1 MSVENKF
8 LKEGGYYFYK
18 TFSSKEKLISFMPQ
32 SKKDLD
38 EKSNT
43 GGGFFDLELNR
54 KKLGIHNFP
63 YVAKLSF
70 VSLINHWKNKVGS
83 GDAGEAIIAREVTKR
98 LDESLEFL
106 APITNYEI
114 LERNKDLVELL
125 LTGIFP
131 SAHRDQQMAMASKPF
146 HVTGFYFTP
155 PLKQLIAKDDVN
167 ISINIES
174 DLARSSR
181 IIRACCMVLN
191 SFYGQRIK
199 FAEPLTLSVDAGKK
213 LGERHFKSELN
224 TDFVEI
230 KKIKPLKRL
239 SQEQINYLLSN
250 IYDVETWLKYIPPS
264 HFEFHGMVSIN
275 LIDVTVDESLSRLKR
290 ILLDKDAVVAR
301 KSINRL
307 QKQLRNYFSL
317 PELRLGLTAIDY
329 PPKHNMSHKYKIH
342 HALNKRIKN
351 LLSEKYKDS
360 IYEKV
365 CKYKETLIIEDLER
379 YESKTKLEK
388 NLLKEKVKSILLTPL
403 MKKNNQII
411 GLLELGS
418 PNPYDLN
425 SFTALKLREITPLFR
440 TAMQRSRVEIDNEIE
455 AIIREQYTA
464 LHPSVEWKFVES
476 AFDLLQR
483 RKKEG
488 DAATIQPIVF
498 KDVFPLYGQADIIG
512 SSNIRNNAIQEDF
525 LDNLNRILKIL
536 NLTKKTIH
544 FPLAD
549 KYLFNVNAEVKRL
562 KQGISSDD
570 EFRTTDF
577 IKNGIHPLFEQ
588 LKSKHPG
595 LKDALDNYFQQLDPK
610 LITIYKKRKAYEE
623 SVEIINNTI
632 SDFLEKEEK
641 KTQLMLPHYFQKY
654 KTDGVEYDIYMGQS
668 LLKDG
673 MFDEIQLG
681 NMRLWQL
688 MTMCEITRLLEKQ
701 KKDLPVAL
709 STAQLILVH
718 GTPLAIRF
726 RLDEKQF
733 DVDGAY
739 NIRYAI
745 LKKRIDKA
753 LIEGTGQRLTQKGKV
768 AIVYSHEKD
777 KTEYTTYL
785 DYLIQ
790 KGYITD
796 EIEDIKLSKMQGVQ
810 GLKALRITVI

>member
-1 MSVENKF
+1 
-8 LKEGGYYFYK
+8 
-18 TFSSKEKLISFMPQ
+18 MPQ
-32 SKKDLD
+32 SKKGHD
-38 EKSNT
+38 KKFNT

-63 YVAKLSF
+63 YIAKLSF

-98 LDESLEFL
+98 LDASLEFL
-106 APITNYEI
+106 APITDNKV
-114 LERNKDLVELL
+114 LEKNKDLVELL

-131 SAHRDQQMAMASKPF
+131 SAHRDRQMAMASKPF
-146 HVTGFYFTP
+146 HVEGFYFTP
-155 PLKQLIAKDDVN
+155 PLKHLIAKTDVN

-174 DLARSSR
+174 DLALSSR

-199 FAEPLTLSVDAGKK
+199 FAEPLMLTVDAGKK
-213 LGERHFKSELN
+213 QGQRHFKSELN
-224 TDFVEI
+224 TEFVEI

-239 SQEQINYLLSN
+239 SQKQINYLLSN
-250 IYDVETWLKYIPPS
+250 IYDIETWLQFIPPAN
-264 HFEFHGMVSIN
+264 FEFHGLVSIN
-275 LIDVTVDESLSRLKR
+275 LIDVTVDESLSRLR
-290 ILLDKDAVVAR
+290 HLLLDRDAVVAR
-301 KSINRL
+301 ESVKRL
-307 QKQLRNYFSL
+307 QKQLRNYFNL

-329 PPKHNMSHKYKIH
+329 PLEHNMLHNYKIH
-342 HALNKRIKN
+342 HGLLSKRIKN
-351 LLSEKYKDS
+351 LLAKKYKNS

-365 CKYKETLIIEDLER
+365 CKYKEILIIEDLEK
-379 YESKTKLEK
+379 YDDKTGLEK
-388 NLLKEKVKSILLTPL
+388 NLLKENIKSILIAPL
-403 MKKNNQII
+403 MKKNNQLI

-455 AIIREQYTA
+455 AIIRDQYTA

-476 AFDLLQR
+476 AFNLMQR

-488 DAATIQPIVF
+488 ETATVQPIIF
-498 KDVFPLYGQADIIG
+498 KDVYPLYGQADIIG
-512 SSNIRNNAIQEDF
+512 STNIRNTAIQEDF
-525 LDNLNRILKIL
+525 LDNLGQILKIL
-536 NLTKKTIH
+536 NLARESIH

-549 KYLFNVNAEVKRL
+549 KYLLNVNVEIERL
-562 KQGISSDD
+562 EHGISSDD
-570 EFRTTDF
+570 EFRTSDF

-588 LKSKHPG
+588 LRSKHE
-595 LKDALDNYFQQLDPK
+595 KIDEALEQYFKSLDPQ
-610 LITIYKKRKAYEE
+610 LMTVYKKRKAYEQ
-623 SVEIINNTI
+623 SVEIINSTI
-632 SDFLEKEEK
+632 SEFLDKEEK
-641 KTQLMLPHYFQKY
+641 RTQLMLPHYFQKY
-654 KTDGVEYDIYMGQS
+654 KTDGIEYDIYMGQS
-668 LLKDG
+668 LLREGK
-673 MFDEIQLG
+673 FDEIQLR
-681 NMRLWQL
+681 NMRLWQIL
-688 MTMCEITRLLEKQ
+688 AMCEITRLLEKKQ
-701 KKDLPVAL
+701 KDLPILL

-718 GTPLAIRF
+718 GTPLSIRF

-777 KTEYTTYL
+777 KMEYVTYL
-785 DYLIQ
+785 EYLVQ

-796 EIEDIKLSKMQGVQ
+796 EIEELKLGKMQGVQ
-810 GLKALRITVI
+810 GLKALRVTVI